1 MQQETRLRLRYMA
14 TDFAAANI
22 GFCIFDIIRYG
33 TIPASM
39 KADSLIGFLT
49 SPTLIAE
56 QIAVPIIVV
65 VLYAIFGS
73 YNKGNTLYKS
83 RLEETL
89 TSLTVS
95 IVAML
100 VVFFTALINDNIPE
114 RITNYELML
123 ALFASLFIPAFISR
137 MIVLTSIAK
146 LIKKGSYV
154 INTVVIGAS
163 PQNSKLIAKIMQ
175 SSILNGMRLT
185 AAIDTDGSSAA
196 EKIQGLKIIRTD
208 DPSKTCADLGARA
221 AVVLPSAKG
230 LSKTAEIIDKLYR
243 SGIRLFVSP
252 DLHSM
257 LGIRPRVSQITA
269 EPMVDITNARIS
281 PALKNLKRIGDILFS
296 SLALVLLTPVYAVIS
311 IAVKYGSPG
320 PVFYSQERI
329 GFHKKPFKIYK
340 FRTMSRDAEE
350 NGPALSSDNDPRI
363 TPTGHF
369 LRKYRLDEL
378 PQFWNVLKGD
388 MSLVGPRPER
398 EYYIRM
404 ITERVPAYSLV
415 HQVRPGITSWGMVR
429 YGYASNVDQMIE
441 RFRYDLLYLENVSLA
456 VDLKILFHTVS
467 TIIKGK
473 GL

>member
-1 MQQETRLRLRYMA
+1 MA

>member
-100 VVFFTALINDNIPE
+100 VVFFTAL
-114 RITNYELML
+114 
-123 ALFASLFIPAFISR
+123 IPAFISR

>member
-1 MQQETRLRLRYMA
+1 
-14 TDFAAANI
+14 
-22 GFCIFDIIRYG
+22 
-33 TIPASM
+33 
-39 KADSLIGFLT
+39 
-49 SPTLIAE
+49 
-56 QIAVPIIVV
+56 
-65 VLYAIFGS
+65 
-73 YNKGNTLYKS
+73 
-83 RLEETL
+83 
-89 TSLTVS
+89 
-95 IVAML
+95 
-100 VVFFTALINDNIPE
+100 
-114 RITNYELML
+114 
-123 ALFASLFIPAFISR
+123 
-137 MIVLTSIAK
+137 
-146 LIKKGSYV
+146 
-154 INTVVIGAS
+154 
-163 PQNSKLIAKIMQ
+163 MQ

>member
-1 MQQETRLRLRYMA
+1 MA

-415 HQVRPGITSWGMVR
+415 HQVRPGITSWGKIGR
-429 YGYASNVDQMIE
+429 ASCRE
-441 RFRYDLLYLENVSLA
+441 RV
-456 VDLKILFHTVS
+456 
-467 TIIKGK
+467 
-473 GL
+473 